1 MIRTWKRID
10 FFIQAILILA
20 GFAFAFIR
28 GFDGDEVLFAYLIV
42 GAWQLLSCLVNAV
55 WTRGQWKVSD
65 RKAYLI
71 FVFIVLGTGVIFYIT
86 ADLIGDAIFT
96 YLIGLLILTPFMALW
111 YLSICYREW
120 QLIRTKDLMHL
131 K

>member
-96 YLIGLLILTPFMALW
+96 YLIGLLILTPLMALW

>member
-71 FVFIVLGTGVIFYIT
+71 FVFIVLGTGVIFYVT

-96 YLIGLLILTPFMALW
+96 YLIGLLILTPLMALW
-111 YLSICYREW
+111 YLGICYREW